1 MRSLFLPWKVYW
13 KVALATFDP
22 PSSAKMMGSW
32 IMLNDEGGGLGHKA
46 HQECSE
52 PCLNSGP
59 NHTLRDASSSQS
71 GGPQKGGAPGAIS
84 QVRHMGGAVDF
95 PTISIVISHP
105 EDIPKP
111 DMSTSKAG
119 ASEGYDGISAAAV
132 AASSKKVFLP
142 TESDKDQCR
151 QVASNVP
158 FPELQ
163 PTNHPSPKHRHGH
176 DTFSHLSDLYTPP
189 EISAALSFPFR
200 TLLRRAQWNLQVM
213 TASAEDGEEP
223 PLVDLSEP
231 TGKSPTAV
239 VDEELDPGIS
249 ELTLVE
255 ETETADTD
263 GKEKPVAA
271 EEHPQQ

>member
-1 MRSLFLPWKVYW
+1 MEFVSLGNETVLTLWSSYCRLSLGASLGFMSSTLRCLARERVLLTLTHSRGNLGLLHRVVTTRLRSKETRR
-13 KVALATFDP
+13 ALSRMKRRCKA
-22 PSSAKMMGSW
+22 AEAL

-59 NHTLRDASSSQS
+59 NHTLRDVSSSQS

-111 DMSTSKAG
+111 DMSTSKTG

-151 QVASNVP
+151 
-158 FPELQ
+158 
-163 PTNHPSPKHRHGH
+163 
-176 DTFSHLSDLYTPP
+176 
-189 EISAALSFPFR
+189 
-200 TLLRRAQWNLQVM
+200 
-213 TASAEDGEEP
+213 
-223 PLVDLSEP
+223 
-231 TGKSPTAV
+231 
-239 VDEELDPGIS
+239 
-249 ELTLVE
+249 
-255 ETETADTD
+255 
-263 GKEKPVAA
+263 
-271 EEHPQQ
+271 